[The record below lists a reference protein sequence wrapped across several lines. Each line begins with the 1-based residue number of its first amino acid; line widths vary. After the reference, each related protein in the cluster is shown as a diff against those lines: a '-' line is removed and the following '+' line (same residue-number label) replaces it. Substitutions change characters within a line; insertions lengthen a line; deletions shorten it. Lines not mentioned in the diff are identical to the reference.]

1 MFNCIKIYLN
11 SWYLEHDL
19 QKDYIVQID
28 GYYHS
33 IYKGYEVEHP
43 DLSQFDVLLSTSS
56 LDKLEI
62 FILRLFMDKKRCFAD
77 DCLLTYLIGF
87 FIILLVFLKFI
98 LLSLLMIL
106 KKILVCL
113 RIFFVNYEL
122 F

>member
-11 SWYLEHDL
+11 SCYLEHDL

-62 FILRLFMDKKRCFAD
+62 FILRLFMDKERCFAD

-87 FIILLVFLKFI
+87 FRSYSLKLI
-98 LLSLLMIL
+98 NAIEDELGLYHT
-106 KKILVCL
+106 
-113 RIFFVNYEL
+113 NYEL